1 MFNSPELLIA
11 GIGFVAM
18 LVQWLAWRVKVP
30 AILFLLLSGIAIGPV
45 IGWLDPDTLFGD
57 LLFPVVSLS
66 VAVILFE
73 GSLTLQFH
81 QLRGLKRVVHRLVS
95 VGALISWAV
104 TALAAHLIMDFPLDL
119 SILFGAITVV
129 TGPTVIAPLLKTVKP
144 VAPVANALR
153 WEGILI
159 DPIGA
164 LFAVLAY
171 DLMVALRVSHEWQA
185 AIWSFSST
193 VLTGMILGAVFGLLL
208 GVILRRGWVP
218 DSLVNLTVLATIF
231 TAFAL
236 SNGIKSESGL
246 LTVTIMGVWL
256 ANQRGIPLE
265 DILEFKET
273 LSQILLSG
281 LFILLAAR
289 VSPGRIYDLGWAA
302 IGVLLAMMF
311 ISRPLKILFSA
322 WGSKLTLR
330 ERALLTWIAPRGIVA
345 AAVSA
350 LFALKLERVDVP
362 HAEKL
367 LPLTFVVI
375 IGTVIWQSI
384 TARPMARLLKVAEP
398 DRVGFLIAGANP
410 VARAIGKALHDNGV
424 PVRLCDSDWYSL
436 SKARMLGLPTYHG
449 SPLSEHAYYNLDTS
463 GLGRLLALGV
473 LDDANQLLMVRG
485 RDEFGKK
492 KVFSLPRSHDKGV
505 SEKHALDPVY
515 RGRTLFVPGLG
526 YWKLS
531 SLIAGGAQIKSTKI
545 TDGFSFEQYQQ
556 GNSLEPLFAINP
568 RGYAIPFTQD
578 AEIKPVAGWVI
589 IGLHPPQ
596 QPSAK
601 QNGNNGSSNLDMVK
615 LNEDSSL
622 NSSQAA

>member
-1 MFNSPELLIA
+1 MFNSPEIAIA

-18 LVQWLAWRVKVP
+18 LVQWLAWRIKVP
-30 AILFLLLSGIAIGPV
+30 AILFLLLAGIAIGPV
-45 IGWLDPDTLFGD
+45 AGWLKPDELFGD
-57 LLFPVVSLS
+57 LLFPIVSLS

-81 QLRGLKRVVHRLVS
+81 QLRGLKKVVRRLVTT
-95 VGALISWAV
+95 GAIISLTITTVAV
-104 TALAAHLIMDFPLDL
+104 HLIIGFPIDV
-119 SILFGAITVV
+119 SILFGALTVV

-171 DLMVALRVSHEWQA
+171 DLLVSFRISHAWEVAVF
-185 AIWSFSST
+185 SFGAT
-193 VLTGMILGAVFGLLL
+193 IFTGMILGAIAGLLL
-208 GVILRRGWVP
+208 GFVLRRGWIP
-218 DSLVNLTVLATIF
+218 DSLVNLTVLASIF

-236 SNGIKSESGL
+236 SNEIKSESGL
-246 LTVTIMGVWL
+246 LTVTIMGIWL
-256 ANQRGIPLE
+256 GNQRGIPLE
-265 DILEFKET
+265 DIMEFKET
-273 LSQILLSG
+273 LSQILLSA

-289 VSPGRIYDLGWAA
+289 VTPARILDLGWSA
-302 IGVLLAMMF
+302 IAVLLAMMC
-311 ISRPLKILFSA
+311 ISRPIKVLFSA
-322 WGSKLTLR
+322 WGSKLNWR

-350 LFALKLERVDVP
+350 LFALRLESLNIPMAD
-362 HAEKL
+362 KL

-384 TARPMARLLKVAEP
+384 TARPMAKLLGVAEP
-398 DRVGFLIAGANP
+398 ERVGFLIAGANP
-410 VARAIGKALHDNGV
+410 VARAIGKALYDQGV
-424 PVRLCDSDWYSL
+424 PVKLCDSDWYSL

-449 SPLSEHAYYNLDTS
+449 SPLSEHAAYNLDTS

-473 LDDANQLLMVRG
+473 LDDANQLIMVRG

-492 KVFSLPRSHDKGV
+492 KVFSLPRSQDSDI

-515 RGRTLFVPGLG
+515 RGRTLFAPGLG

-531 SLIAGGAQIKSTKI
+531 SMINAGAQIKATKL
-545 TDGFSFEQYQQ
+545 TDNFNFEKYTQ
-556 GNSLEPLFAINP
+556 GNSIQSLFAINP
-568 RGYAIPFTQD
+568 KGFAIPFTLDQ
-578 AEIKPVAGWVI
+578 EIKPASGWTI
-589 IGLHPPQ
+589 IGLYPP
-596 QPSAK
+596 P
-601 QNGNNGSSNLDMVK
+601 GSSDV
-615 LNEDSSL
+615 EFV
-622 NSSQAA
+622 SQVSPELAQSQSAMAA